1 MSRIFK
7 YGLWEKNVSDTR
19 EIVDSNIENTYLNI
33 KTFENQ
39 KLFKIQKQ
47 YRKRHVVTITLQ
59 IGAEQ
64 RDKKPTFLPDG
75 RMAGDFSSLAC
86 AFTRLLTPLT
96 PQVTL

>member
-7 YGLWEKNVSDTR
+7 CGLWEKNVSDTR

-47 YRKRHVVTITLQ
+47 YRKTCGRDYVTNRC
-59 IGAEQ
+59 EQ

-75 RMAGDFSSLAC
+75 RMAGDFPSLAC

>member
-7 YGLWEKNVSDTR
+7 CGLWEKNVSDTR

-47 YRKRHVVTITLQ
+47 
-59 IGAEQ
+59 
-64 RDKKPTFLPDG
+64 
-75 RMAGDFSSLAC
+75 
-86 AFTRLLTPLT
+86 
-96 PQVTL
+96 